1 MNPQFVLV
9 PWWFFWTPKNYW
21 MFREN
26 FRHILFL
33 LWPSNKVRKK
43 MSALWDQISEL
54 LDIWPGSRT
63 LTFIC
68 LHPSTFR
75 SFHSYRS
82 SYCLQLSFVMYIM
95 PDTLWSCQSFERDT
109 PLTDRWMF
117 LCFVVRTFGQL
128 QLHDNPTGPKTADS
142 ERTFFTFLQQ
152 ECSVFW
158 LVFQGSGDISVHHIL
173 VAGKH
178 LWRRKDSPIGV
189 FWRAKNAWRFCAKI
203 IVMMHHALTHGTQ
216 WICWCM

>member
-1 MNPQFVLV
+1 
-9 PWWFFWTPKNYW
+9 
-21 MFREN
+21 
-26 FRHILFL
+26 
-33 LWPSNKVRKK
+33 
-43 MSALWDQISEL
+43 MSAVWDQITEL

-75 SFHSYRS
+75 NFHSYRS

-95 PDTLWSCQSFERDT
+95 PDTLWSCQSVERDT

-117 LCFVVRTFGQL
+117 LCFVVKTSVNYSGLITPRGRKRLTVSIRSSHSCNRNVPFLTCFSRIWWHHRASYPGGRQTPL
-128 QLHDNPTGPKTADS
+128 ETQRLLH
-142 ERTFFTFLQQ
+142 R
-152 ECSVFW
+152 VFW
-158 LVFQGSGDISVHHIL
+158 S
-173 VAGKH
+173 
-178 LWRRKDSPIGV
+178 
-189 FWRAKNAWRFCAKI
+189 AKNAGNFCAKG